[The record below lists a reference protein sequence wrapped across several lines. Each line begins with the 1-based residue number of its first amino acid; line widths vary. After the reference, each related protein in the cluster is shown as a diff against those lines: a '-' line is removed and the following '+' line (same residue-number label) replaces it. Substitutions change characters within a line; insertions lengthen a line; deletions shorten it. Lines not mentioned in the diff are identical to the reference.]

1 MAVVLAAL
9 LLSMRKQRV
18 QTAHQIVQMRRSIER
33 SRRGLWDLQLEV
45 SRQLEPKT
53 LRRAIE
59 DMAPEEYDFAG
70 YYGRWAAAVAAL
82 MIEKGVVTID
92 ELRAKLAEL
101 QPEDQ
106 EHD

>member
-59 DMAPEEYDFAG
+59 EVRLSLEPILASSGPERSDLLLAVDSDYSLRG
-70 YYGRWAAAVAAL
+70 YGLTDPSPFR
-82 MIEKGVVTID
+82 
-92 ELRAKLAEL
+92 
-101 QPEDQ
+101 P
-106 EHD
+106 